1 MKAMR
6 ALTLSLLVSVS
17 APAAFAQEYSSQPY
31 LAQIGVT
38 SGLHATLSP
47 VITNSAA
54 ASNVGIAILDGLAD
68 VKHVDLNRATV
79 SGVYAGRFLKPSTH
93 GTHVMG
99 AAGAALNG
107 TGVVGVNPFAK
118 LYSIPVFDDRGAWVA
133 TDNGKLALDRANSL
147 GAKVVNMSYGP
158 TARGDVFLSGEL
170 NLFDDYLNS
179 MVLVRAAGNTGVNAL
194 NETYA
199 GDASVSLANLLIVG
213 SVNASNQISTFS
225 NRAGTGCIAA
235 TTTCAA
241 DDKISN
247 FFIVARGETVY
258 SDLPNNSYGNMSG
271 TSMAAPQVSGAAA
284 LVFQNALA
292 GNTLLTPAQVASIL
306 KSSATDLGA
315 QGVDS
320 VYGWGLL
327 NVPKALGP
335 VGTITVATTG
345 TVGTNSVGTNS
356 TSTSNATLRT
366 ASSMG
371 RRGAFGNVLNGM
383 VVFDSFGRG
392 FAMNDVSFDTP
403 QSTLADDAVS
413 SLSASLLGETEVQEN
428 EAGRLALS
436 QSGDAV
442 SGYNA
447 FSFATDGYSV
457 SSGMGN
463 AQAYFTQSGPA
474 AVDETASRRLGT
486 QFFTGAGE
494 VGQSFATG
502 FFSGA
507 DIAVSPGITFSA
519 LYAHGSEQVFDGQS
533 DWTDANAEDASAND
547 LVTFGSAFNMGEAG
561 TLGVSFGLLREEN
574 AMLGI
579 ESDGA
584 FSLGDV
590 GYTQM
595 VGLSYSRPLS
605 GKFALDAFAQL
616 GLTGTSGTSDTIFE
630 SVSDVWST
638 KMGLSLTGTG
648 LLQKH
653 DAMQLSLVSPWRIV
667 EGEVEAQVAV
677 GRELDGT
684 VNYET
689 RSASLA
695 GGDMPLDLGLSYT
708 VNNGDVSY
716 GGSVWLRDS
725 DVETVSVDEAVAA
738 AGLSWRF

>member
-6 ALTLSLLVSVS
+6 ALTLSLMLTVS
-17 APAAFAQEYSSQPY
+17 ASAAFAQEYTSQPY
-31 LAQIGVT
+31 LGQIGVT

-47 VITNSAA
+47 KITNSAA
-54 ASNVGIAILDGLAD
+54 AMDVGIAILDGMAD
-68 VKHVDLNRATV
+68 VTHVDLTRATV
-79 SGVYAGRFLKPSTH
+79 SSVYSGRFLKPSAH

-99 AAGAALNG
+99 AAGAALNNVG
-107 TGVVGVNPFAK
+107 IVGVNPFAK
-118 LYSIPVFDDRGAWVA
+118 LYSIPVFDDRGWVA
-133 TDNGKLALDRANSL
+133 TDNGKLALDRANAL

-179 MVLVRAAGNTGVNAL
+179 MVLVRAAGNTGVSAL

-199 GDASVSLANLLIVG
+199 GDASTSLAHLLIVG
-213 SVNASNQISTFS
+213 SVNASNQISSFS

-235 TTTCAA
+235 TRTCAA

-258 SDLPNNSYGNMSG
+258 SDLPNNAYGNMSG
-271 TSMAAPQVSGAAA
+271 TSMAAPQVSGAAG
-284 LVFQNALA
+284 LVYQNALA
-292 GNTLLTPAQVASIL
+292 GNTQLSPAQVAAIL
-306 KSSATDLGA
+306 KFSATDIGA
-315 QGVDS
+315 KGVDS

-327 NVPKALGP
+327 NVPAALGP
-335 VGTITVATTG
+335 VGTVNVATTSNV
-345 TVGTNSVGTNS
+345 TTSSVT
-356 TSTSNATLRT
+356 TSRSRLRT
-366 ASSMG
+366 SGSMG
-371 RRGAFGNVLNGM
+371 RREAFGDVLRGM

-392 FAMNDVSFDTP
+392 FAMNDVEFDAP

-413 SLSASLLGETEVQEN
+413 ALSASLLGETEVQEN

-447 FSFATDGYSV
+447 FSFSSDGYSV

-463 AQAYFTQSGPA
+463 AQAYFTQGGPA
-474 AVDETASRRLGT
+474 VEETASRRLGT

-507 DIAVSPGITFSA
+507 DIAVTPGITFSA
-519 LYAHGSEQVFDGQS
+519 LYAHGSEQVFNGQS
-533 DWTDANAEDASAND
+533 DWRDANAEDAADND
-547 LVTFGSAFNMGEAG
+547 LVSFGSAFSMGAAG
-561 TLGVSFGLLREEN
+561 TLGVSFGLLREED

-595 VGLSYSRPLS
+595 VGLSYSRPIS
-605 GKFALDAFAQL
+605 EKFALDAFAQL

-653 DAMQLSLVSPWRIV
+653 DTMQLSLVSPWRIV

-689 RSASLA
+689 RNVSLA
-695 GGDMPLDLGLSYT
+695 GGDMPLDLGLAYT
-708 VNNGDVSY
+708 VNSGDVSY
-716 GGSVWLRDS
+716 GGSLWLRDS
-725 DVETVSVDEAVAA
+725 DVETVTVDEAVAA

>member
-6 ALTLSLLVSVS
+6 ALTLSLMISVS
-17 APAAFAQEYSSQPY
+17 APAAFAQEYTSQPY
-31 LAQIGVT
+31 LSQIGVT

-47 VITNSAA
+47 VITSSAA
-54 ASNVGIAILDGLAD
+54 AMNVGIAILDGRAD
-68 VKHVDLNRATV
+68 PNHVDLKGRLTV
-79 SGVYAGRFLKPSTH
+79 SPVYSGRYLRYDNH
-93 GTHVMG
+93 GTHVAG
-99 AAGAALNG
+99 TAGASLNG
-107 TGVVGVNPFAK
+107 VGVVGVNPFAK
-118 LYSIPVFDDRGAWVA
+118 LYSIPVFDDRGWVA
-133 TDNGKLALDRANSL
+133 RDNGKLALDKANAL

-158 TARGDVFLSGEL
+158 TAKGDVFLSGEL

-179 MVLVRAAGNTGVNAL
+179 MVLVRAAGNSGVNAL
-194 NETYA
+194 NETYL
-199 GDASVSLANLLIVG
+199 GDASTSLAHLLIVG

-225 NRAGTGCIAA
+225 NRAGDGCIAA
-235 TTTCAA
+235 TTTCTA

-258 SDLPNNSYGNMSG
+258 SDFPNNSYGTMSG

-292 GNTLLTPAQVASIL
+292 GNTLLTPAQVANIL
-306 KSSATDLGA
+306 KFSATDLGA
-315 QGVDS
+315 QGVDN

-327 NVPKALGP
+327 NVPAALGP
-335 VGTITVATTG
+335 VGTTTVATAS
-345 TVGTNSVGTNS
+345 TVS
-356 TSTSNATLRT
+356 TSSAPVRNSRLRT

-371 RRGAFGNVLNGM
+371 RREAFGDVLRGM

-392 FAMNDVSFDTP
+392 FAMNDVEFDTP

-442 SGYNA
+442 SGYSA
-447 FSFATDGYSV
+447 FSFSSDGYSV

-463 AQAYFTQSGPA
+463 AQAYFTQAGPA

-507 DIAVSPGITFSA
+507 DIAVSPGVTFSA
-519 LYAHGSEQVFDGQS
+519 LYAHGADQVFDGQS
-533 DWTDANAEDASAND
+533 DWTDTLPQDASASD
-547 LVTFGSAFNMGEAG
+547 LVTFGSAFDMGKAG
-561 TLGVSFGLLREEN
+561 TLGVSFGLLREED

-595 VGLSYSRPLS
+595 MGLSYSRKLS

-616 GLTGTSGTSDTIFE
+616 GLTGTSGASDTIFE

-653 DAMQLSLVSPWRIV
+653 DTMQLSLISPWRII
-667 EGEVEAQVAV
+667 EGEVQAQVAV

-689 RSASLA
+689 RNVSLA
-695 GGDMPLDLGLSYT
+695 GGDMPLDLGLSYM
-708 VNNGDVSY
+708 VNDGALSY
-716 GGSVWLRDS
+716 GGSLWLRDG

>member
-1 MKAMR
+1 MMKAMR
-6 ALTLSLLVSVS
+6 ALTLSLMISVS
-17 APAAFAQEYSSQPY
+17 APAAFAQEYTSQPY
-31 LAQIGVT
+31 LGQIGVT
-38 SGLHATLSP
+38 SGLHASLTP
-47 VITNSAA
+47 VITSSAA
-54 ASNVGIAILDGLAD
+54 AMNVGIAILDGRAD
-68 VKHVDLNRATV
+68 PNHVDLKGRLTV
-79 SGVYAGRFLKPSTH
+79 STVYSGRYLRYNNH
-93 GTHVMG
+93 GTHVAG
-99 AAGAALNG
+99 AAGASLNG
-107 TGVVGVNPFAK
+107 VGVVGVNPYAK
-118 LYSIPVFDDRGAWVA
+118 LYSIPVFDDRGWVA
-133 TDNGKLALDRANSL
+133 RDNGKLALNRANAL

-158 TARGDVFLSGEL
+158 TTRGDVFLNGEL

-179 MVLVRAAGNTGVNAL
+179 MVLVRAAGNSGVNAL

-199 GDASVSLANLLIVG
+199 GDASTSLAHLLIVG
-213 SVNASNQISTFS
+213 SVNSANQISTFS

-271 TSMAAPQVSGAAA
+271 TSMAAPQVSGAAG
-284 LVFQNALA
+284 LVHQNALA
-292 GNTLLTPAQVASIL
+292 SNTPLSPGQVAAIL
-306 KSSATDLGA
+306 KLSATDLGA
-315 QGVDS
+315 KGVDS

-327 NVPKALGP
+327 NVPAALGP
-335 VGTITVATTG
+335 VGTTNVATTS
-345 TVGTNSVGTNS
+345 TVSTSSVTTTNSR
-356 TSTSNATLRT
+356 LRT

-371 RRGAFGNVLNGM
+371 RRDAFGNVLRGM

-392 FAMNDVSFDTP
+392 FAMNDVEFDTP

-447 FSFATDGYSV
+447 FSFSSDGYSV

-463 AQAYFTQSGPA
+463 AQAYFTQAGPA
-474 AVDETASRRLGT
+474 AEETSSRKLGT

-519 LYAHGSEQVFDGQS
+519 LYAHGSEQVFNGQS
-533 DWTDANAEDASAND
+533 DWMDANAEDAASND
-547 LVTFGSAFNMGEAG
+547 LVSFGSAFDMGEAG
-561 TLGVSFGLLREEN
+561 TLGVSFGLLREED

-579 ESDGA
+579 ESEGA

-605 GKFALDAFAQL
+605 EKFALDAFAQL
-616 GLTGTSGTSDTIFE
+616 GLTGTSGTSDTIFS

-648 LLQKH
+648 LLQPR
-653 DAMQLSLVSPWRIV
+653 DTMQLSLVSPWRIV
-667 EGEVEAQVAV
+667 EGDVEAQVAV

-689 RSASLA
+689 RRVSLA
-695 GGDMPLDLGLSYT
+695 DDAMPLDLGLSYMM
-708 VNNGDVSY
+708 NSGAVSY
-716 GGSVWLRDS
+716 GASLWLRDG